1 MSTSSRPSSAS
12 SNHHVLP
19 PIITNEKDR
28 QFLATVT
35 SHINDELDRI
45 DPNDGEQVFV
55 VYKGAFD
62 MVNAVSKVNTMLWHT
77 SNGRNKQKYC
87 PVLCVDQAHCHCK
100 LVFTMTVSVTATQFY
115 SCSTV
120 RMF

>member
-1 MSTSSRPSSAS
+1 MSSTMTSSRPSSAS

-28 QFLATVT
+28 QFLTTVT
-35 SHINDELDRI
+35 SHINDEMDRI

-62 MVNAVSKVNTMLWHT
+62 MVNVYTCKAIVFAT
-77 SNGRNKQKYC
+77 S
-87 PVLCVDQAHCHCK
+87 VE
-100 LVFTMTVSVTATQFY
+100 
-115 SCSTV
+115 
-120 RMF
+120 